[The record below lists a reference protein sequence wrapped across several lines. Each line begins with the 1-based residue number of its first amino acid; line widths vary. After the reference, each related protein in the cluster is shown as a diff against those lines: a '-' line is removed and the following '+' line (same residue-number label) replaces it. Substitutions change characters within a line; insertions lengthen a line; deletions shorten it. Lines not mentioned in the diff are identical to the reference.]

1 VPTLDDASVA
11 VGRVDRSSG
20 RARWLG
26 SRGERLRVQWLAH
39 GASMLALARTQF

>member
-1 VPTLDDASVA
+1 VALEDASVA

-26 SRGERLRVQWLAH
+26 SRGERLRVQWLAQ
-39 GASMLALARTQF
+39 SVSLLSLARAQV